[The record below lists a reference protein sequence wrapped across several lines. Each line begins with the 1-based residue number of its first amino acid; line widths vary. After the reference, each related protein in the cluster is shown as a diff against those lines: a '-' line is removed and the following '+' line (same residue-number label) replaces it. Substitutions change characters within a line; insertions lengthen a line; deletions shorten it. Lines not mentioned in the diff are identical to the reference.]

1 MSVGVYHE
9 YFVVLA
15 NIHLSV
21 STYHA
26 CPFMEKGDH
35 SSIAGGIANLE
46 INMVVPQKI
55 GNGCT

>member
-1 MSVGVYHE
+1 
-9 YFVVLA
+9 
-15 NIHLSV
+15 
-21 STYHA
+21 
-26 CPFMEKGDH
+26 MEKGDH